1 MALSEKQQA
10 LLDYLLDPRSTT
22 EKGTQRELAERLG
35 CHYTN
40 FTKWKKDPE
49 FREEWDRRLAEHNVS
64 PDRVQR
70 VLDALYAVATEGG
83 LRDRV
88 GAARL
93 YLEVVGKYTPKQE
106 QLETKRIS
114 VSALSDAELDALIQ
128 ETARTEA
135 QARADV
141 RAES

>member
-70 VLDALYAVATEGG
+70 VLDAV
-83 LRDRV
+83 
-88 GAARL
+88 
-93 YLEVVGKYTPKQE
+93 
-106 QLETKRIS
+106 LETEWGQR
-114 VSALSDAELDALIQ
+114 VSTSKSWAS
-128 ETARTEA
+128 TPPSR
-135 QARADV
+135 
-141 RAES
+141 SS